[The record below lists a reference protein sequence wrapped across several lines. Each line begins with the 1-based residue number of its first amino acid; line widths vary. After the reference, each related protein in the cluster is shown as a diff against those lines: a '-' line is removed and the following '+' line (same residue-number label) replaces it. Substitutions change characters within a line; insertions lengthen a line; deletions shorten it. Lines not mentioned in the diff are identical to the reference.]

1 MSKRMARMTMQ
12 YVRLTTENTTDDG
25 TTLVLFDWINNR
37 RVKLNLDR
45 YQLLTLRKEV
55 HGAMDLVADRL
66 KERADHLWDFST
78 RMRSKP

>member
-12 YVRLTTENTTDDG
+12 QARLTTENTTADG
-25 TTLVLFDWINNR
+25 TTLVLFDGINNR

-45 YQLLTLRKEV
+45 YQLLTMRKEL

>member
-1 MSKRMARMTMQ
+1 MTMQ
-12 YVRLTTENTTDDG
+12 HARLTTENTTADG

>member
-1 MSKRMARMTMQ
+1 MSKRMARMAMQ
-12 YVRLTTENTTDDG
+12 CARLTTENTTDDG

-45 YQLLTLRKEV
+45 YQLLTLRKEL